1 LLLLWQSHPIIYY
14 MHQAEVSK
22 ELQDLMVEKCDT
34 CAEINYVNECGFV
47 VYLN

>member
-1 LLLLWQSHPIIYY
+1 MLLWQSHQSIQN

-34 CAEINYVNECGFV
+34 CAEFTYVNECGFV